1 MNKNPG
7 IAFTLFTAL
16 VAALLSGTTI
26 ASNHGNKLELI
37 SAVQETVHRDNDDL
51 LTAGLGAK
59 GLRNPMPPTLVNS
72 EKPSAEESRRRAVWN
87 NWRGI
92 ADLSPGGGFGE
103 FYGSLDAI
111 SGREFHALAKLSG
124 AKQPHR
130 VMLQLPDNFDRTKA
144 CIVVTASSGSRGIYG
159 AIALAG
165 GWGLPRGCAVAYTD
179 KGAGTDYVDTA
190 EASSNKGF
198 DVPKY
203 SGTDVAPI
211 AIKHANSGDNPE
223 ADWGRHV
230 HQAADFA
237 LQVLNTAYPDAG
249 KFTYANT
256 HIIAVGVSNGGG
268 AVLRAA
274 EAKDKWADAVV
285 AISPNIWSS
294 QSDGRALYD
303 YATEAALWMPCALNS
318 AAFDKEFFARPGGT
332 KSPAGTIRCA
342 SLKTSGW
349 LKTDTAVEQ
358 AEEALA
364 HLHQEG
370 WTDAALSAATLST
383 SFDLW
388 RSVVVTYASSYARTG
403 ADQMPCGFAFK
414 ALGADGKPRAPTTA
428 EKAAWAS
435 DASGIPP
442 GAGVFLVDTQAQ
454 GSDPAL
460 PGLLCLRALRDGKT
474 TIAVATRKGID
485 ETVAQLPRKGLSVLV
500 IHGIDDG
507 LIPEAFGSAPYVAW
521 SKNKRRPISYWRVG
535 NAQHFDGFLGLPIL
549 GARYVPLMPYAYRGL
564 DAMWEHIAQKQ
575 PRPVDADIATTP
587 RKFEAGVLAPLKKEN
602 LGEMP
607 DQK

>member
-1 MNKNPG
+1 MNKNPD
-7 IAFTLFTAL
+7 IAFLVLTAFC
-16 VAALLSGTTI
+16 ASFLSGT
-26 ASNHGNKLELI
+26 ASASKHGDRLELV
-37 SAVQETVHRDNDDL
+37 SVVQETVHRDNDDL

-59 GLRNPMPPTLVNS
+59 GLRNPMPPTLVNA
-72 EKPSAEESRRRAVWN
+72 EKPSAEESRRRAVWS

-103 FYGSLDAI
+103 FYGSLEAVP
-111 SGREFHALAKLSG
+111 GREFHALAKLPG
-124 AKQPHR
+124 AKQAYR

-144 CIVVTASSGSRGIYG
+144 CVVVTASSGSRGIYG

-190 EASSNKGF
+190 EAISNKAF
-198 DVPKY
+198 DLPKY
-203 SGTDVAPI
+203 SGTGVAPI

-237 LQVLNTAYPDAG
+237 LQVLNTAYPHAAR
-249 KFTYANT
+249 FTYTNT
-256 HIIAVGVSNGGG
+256 NIIAVGVSNGGG

-294 QSDGRALYD
+294 QSGGRALYD
-303 YATEAALWMPCALNS
+303 YATEAALWMPCALNA
-318 AAFDKEFFARPGGT
+318 AAFDKEFFARPGGV

-349 LKTDTAVEQ
+349 LKTDTAAEQ

-364 HLHQEG
+364 RLHQLG
-370 WTDAALSAATLST
+370 WTDAALSAGALST

-388 RSVVVTYASSYARTG
+388 RSVIVTYASSYARTG
-403 ADQMPCGFAFK
+403 ADQMPCGFAFH
-414 ALGADGKPRAPTTA
+414 ALGADGKSRAPTTA
-428 EKAAWAS
+428 EKGVWIS

-442 GAGVFLVDTQAQ
+442 GAGVFLVDTLAQ

-460 PGLLCLRALRDGKT
+460 PGLLCLRDLRDGKT
-474 TIAVATRKGID
+474 AIAVSTRKGID
-485 ETVAQLPRKGLSVLV
+485 KTAAQLPRKGLPVLV
-500 IHGIDDG
+500 IHGINDG

-521 SKNKRRPISYWRVG
+521 AKKNRRDISHWRVD
-535 NAQHFDGFLGLPIL
+535 NAQHFDGFLGLPVL
-549 GARYVPLMPYAYRGL
+549 GARYIPLMPYAYRGL
-564 DAMWEHIAQKQ
+564 DAMWLHIAEKK
-575 PRPVDADIATTP
+575 PLPIDGDIATTP
-587 RKFEAGVLAPLKKEN
+587 RKLEAGVLTPLQKDN
-602 LGEMP
+602 LGLLP
-607 DQK
+607 GSN